1 MTQELVKAALALYG
15 SGGKN
20 TEVIV
25 KEYEEAVDELNKRML
40 NLIQELSD
48 PTRWIDLRD
57 DKDGR
62 KRFKSSI

>member
-1 MTQELVKAALALYG
+1 MTQELVRAALELYG

-20 TEVIV
+20 NPVIV
-25 KEYEEAVDELNKRML
+25 AKYEEAVDELNKRML

-57 DKDGR
+57 DKDG
-62 KRFKSSI
+62 KKTI